1 MNNSIAIFSNS
12 KIEQNTIDLLKS
24 HYSNVFLSYFSGT
37 SVEEISQPFIHYWYI
52 QHKKNVDIVLLDI
65 LDIEKLIPDG
75 HKLYYL
81 YNQQCDRNIISL
93 YEKYIH
99 GFISKKQN
107 RLFLDTYKNKK
118 NLFY

>member
-1 MNNSIAIFSNS
+1 MNNNIAIFGNS
-12 KIEQNTIDLLKS
+12 GVEQKTIDFLKH

-37 SVEEISQPFIHYWYI
+37 STEEIKQPFIHYWYI
-52 QHKKNVDIVLLDI
+52 QHKKNVDIVVMDI
-65 LDIEKLIPDG
+65 LDIEQLIPDG
-75 HKLYYL
+75 HDVYYL

-93 YEKYIH
+93 YEKYIQ

-107 RLFLDTYKNKK
+107 QLFLDTYKNKK